1 MSGLAA
7 YPSRC
12 PLPLPSSACVSLD
25 EIRVDRPARLLLAPD
40 HDLDP
45 GVEQRPDAP
54 AAHPRIWIDEAHY
67 HLGDARVD
75 ERARTGRGA
84 SEVITRFKGDVRG
97 APSRLIACGAKG
109 EHLGVGFSGFY
120 GTPPRQPRQTGRR
133 SRTPQRG
140 SGRSC
145 PWRWRRAPARAA
157 HVGIVLIG
165 GVWCEV
171 WAMGQAGG
179 WVKRRA
185 GRKSRLGGLGSI
197 GGQKSL
203 VECEAQRRPREG
215 GFAQAVSVSSAR
227 DRDAIREG

>member
-12 PLPLPSSACVSLD
+12 PLPLPSSARVSLD
-25 EIRVDRPARLLLAPD
+25 EIRVDRPARLLLASD

-97 APSRLIACGAKG
+97 APSRLIAGGAKG
-109 EHLGVGFSGFY
+109 EHLGVGFSGFWME
-120 GTPPRQPRQTGRR
+120 PLPDNLARR
-133 SRTPQRG
+133 VDDHAPHNGVREGLARG
-140 SGRSC
+140 GGGELQ
-145 PWRWRRAPARAA
+145 RAA
-157 HVGIVLIG
+157 HVGIVLIGG

-179 WVKRRA
+179 WVKRARV
-185 GRKSRLGGLGSI
+185 GSP
-197 GGQKSL
+197 G
-203 VECEAQRRPREG
+203 
-215 GFAQAVSVSSAR
+215 SV
-227 DRDAIREG
+227 G